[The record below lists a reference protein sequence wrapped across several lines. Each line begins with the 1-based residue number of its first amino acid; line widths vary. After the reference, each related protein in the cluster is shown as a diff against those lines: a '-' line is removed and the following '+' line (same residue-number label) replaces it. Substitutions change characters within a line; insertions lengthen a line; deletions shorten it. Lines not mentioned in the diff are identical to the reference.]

1 MTKPF
6 YFRPWGDELGGWL
19 VGEWL
24 DGPWY
29 MYIPCHYLCCALVIN
44 TVQWMVKDGRT
55 DGSRRIHHQINNIK
69 MFSLHLLHL
78 IIWMYCSGLWVVV
91 KGEVDEL
98 SKKAATT
105 KLTTRH
111 DREVQLDWS
120 ALWKMELKS
129 ICLKFAVCKFIS
141 SHTQLAPSWA
151 DDVGWYLVLWYPV
164 GCINDWG

>member
-1 MTKPF
+1 MLLEKTNDF
-6 YFRPWGDELGGWL
+6 LGEYEILNNFNRIHDETVLHQTLRKRASGWL

-29 MYIPCHYLCCALVIN
+29 MYSMSLLVLCTGHQYRSMN
-44 TVQWMVKDGRT
+44 GDGRT

-91 KGEVDEL
+91 KGEVDEM

-129 ICLKFAVCKFIS
+129 ICLKFAVCKS
-141 SHTQLAPSWA
+141 PPTLS
-151 DDVGWYLVLWYPV
+151 
-164 GCINDWG
+164 

>member
-6 YFRPWGDELGGWL
+6 YFRPWGDEL

-29 MYIPCHYLCCALVIN
+29 MYSMSLLVLCTGHQYRSMN
-44 TVQWMVKDGRT
+44 SDGRT
-55 DGSRRIHHQINNIK
+55 DGLDGSKRIHHQINNIK
-69 MFSLHLLHL
+69 MFTLHLLHL

-91 KGEVDEL
+91 KGEVDEK

-141 SHTQLAPSWA
+141 SHTQLAPSWV